1 MYKKSKV
8 INSKKIKQ
16 NQEKI
21 QQENKTK
28 SKTTKTNTINEKY
41 NQITNIENPKFLKK
55 LKLSELEQLST
66 DIREYIINSVSTTG
80 GHLSSNLGV
89 VDLTIAIHKVFN
101 SPKDKI
107 IFDVSH
113 QCYTHKI
120 LTGRAK
126 EFENLRQLDGL
137 SGFQKRE
144 ESIYD
149 SYEAGHSST
158 SLSAALGMALARDR
172 QNKKHNIIAIIGD
185 GSMGNGLAYEAI
197 NHIGSTKTKLI
208 IILNDNEMSISKNVG
223 GLHNNLDKIRAN
235 YKYNNAKDKTKNI
248 LNKIPLIGSP
258 ISLGITKIKSSIK
271 KLYLNEGF
279 LFEEL
284 GIKYYGPINGHD
296 YKELIQYL
304 EMAKKE
310 TEPVL
315 IHVIT
320 EKGKGYLPSEQDKI
334 GAWHGVSPFNVDTGK
349 FIKKESNLITWSEV
363 ISNHLIELTK
373 RNKDLMVITP
383 AMAGGS
389 KLLKYKE
396 LYPDNFIDAGIAEEH
411 ALVLANGMS
420 LEGLIPFVSIYST
433 FLQRGYDQVIHDI
446 ARINTHVIIGI
457 DRAGIVGEDGETHQG
472 IYDLTFLLPIP
483 NLIISTPKD
492 SIEAGNLLYTAI
504 LSKRP
509 FAIRYSKDTLKYKQ
523 EKYQIIPI
531 GSWETLF
538 EGKDAVLITYGS
550 LLEKAKIIK
559 QNLSNQI
566 DLSIVNAR
574 YQKPIDEKLF
584 NQILNQYN
592 QIFIYEETTYINSLG
607 SYLVN
612 CATKKHYQGNIN
624 IFAIKDEYIKQ
635 GKKEEV
641 LKLLELDEQS
651 ITNKIKNIINNQKLS
666 K

>member
-1 MYKKSKV
+1 MD
-8 INSKKIKQ
+8 IK
-16 NQEKI
+16 
-21 QQENKTK
+21 
-28 SKTTKTNTINEKY
+28 
-41 NQITNIENPKFLKK
+41 NIKDPKFLKK
-55 LKLSELEQLST
+55 LKIKDLELLSN
-66 DIREYIINSVSTTG
+66 DIRKYIIESVSMTG

-120 LTGRAK
+120 LTGRAIHFDK
-126 EFENLRQLDGL
+126 LRQLNGL

-144 ESIYD
+144 ESIHD
-149 SYEAGHSST
+149 AYEAGHSST
-158 SLSAALGMALARDR
+158 SLSAALGMALARDK
-172 QNKKHNIIAIIGD
+172 QKKKNNVIAIIGD
-185 GSMGNGLAYEAI
+185 GSMGNGLAYEAL
-197 NHIGSTKTKLI
+197 NHIGSANTKLI

-223 GLHNNLDKIRAN
+223 ALHNNLDKIRAN
-235 YKYNNAKDKTKNI
+235 YNYNNAKHKTKNI
-248 LNKIPLIGSP
+248 LNKIPVIGSK
-258 ISLGITKIKSSIK
+258 ISIGITNLKSSIK
-271 KLYLNEGF
+271 KLYLKEGF

-296 YKELIQYL
+296 YKELISYL
-304 EMAKKE
+304 EMAKNESK
-310 TEPVL
+310 PVL

-334 GAWHGVSPFNVDTGK
+334 GAWHGTGPFEIQTGK
-349 FIKKESNLITWSEV
+349 FIKKEDNRVTWSEV
-363 ISNHLIELTK
+363 ISNHLINLTEK
-373 RNKDLMVITP
+373 NKEIIVITP

-389 KLLKYKE
+389 KLLKYQE

-420 LEGLIPFVSIYST
+420 IEGLIPFVSIYST

-446 ARINTHVIIGI
+446 ARMNSHVIIGI

-492 SIEAGNLLYTAI
+492 SIEAGNILYTAV

-509 FAIRYSKDTLKYKQ
+509 FAIRYSKDKIEYKLDKYK
-523 EKYQIIPI
+523 IVPI
-531 GSWETLF
+531 GSWEKIK
-538 EGKDAVLITYGS
+538 EGKDAVLITYGQ
-550 LLEKAKIIK
+550 LLEVANKIK
-559 QNLSNQI
+559 QNLSNEI
-566 DLSIVNAR
+566 DLSIINAR
-574 YQKPIDEKLF
+574 YQKPIDEKMYSS
-584 NQILNQYN
+584 ILKEYRN
-592 QIFIYEETTYINSLG
+592 IFIYEEATSINSLG

-612 CATKKHYQGNIN
+612 YANNLNYQGNIN
-624 IFAIKDEYIKQ
+624 IFAIKDEYVKQ

-641 LKLLELDEQS
+641 LKLLGLDEKS
-651 ITNKIKNIINNQKLS
+651 ITTKIKRIINK